1 MAQEV
6 VTGVNKVGNNFY
18 RTTVVD
24 NGDNT
29 FSSTLLRT
37 DAQGNNGVPIAGYGA
52 VGNQIAT
59 VINTNNATA
68 EEQRLLA
75 DSNSQ
80 LNQVRREQVRS
91 TESQFFETGATPAQQ
106 AALDQV
112 GGGSGNASTTTG
124 SPDQQSGST
133 PTTDPNQ
140 PTSTSGEGGFLVYPL
155 KMADTQQDRLKFTAV
170 EYQPPGNLATGTFSP
185 QNRTSTQGKKII
197 GSVFLPIQSSI
208 SDFNSVE
215 WQGGTLNELQRAG
228 VNLSSDV
235 MNAKNQA
242 DLEKA
247 ATKSGQEAID
257 KVVSSSREIKIALAG
272 AAVGVE
278 NLLSRFGSVLN
289 PNLELL
295 FTGPQLRPFEFKFQ
309 MSAREKAEG
318 ENIKDIIN
326 FFKKN
331 MAVKKSGSGG
341 IFLRAPNTFLIE
353 YKFNGADTT
362 HPGINLIKECALLS
376 CSVEYTPLGTYM
388 TYPDGTMVSYTMS
401 LSFQEL
407 EPVYDKDYVDH
418 PIGY

>member
-1 MAQEV
+1 MAKEV

-18 RTTVVD
+18 RTRVVD

-52 VGNQIAT
+52 VGNQVAT
-59 VINTNNATA
+59 QINTDNATA
-68 EEQRLLA
+68 DEQRLLS
-75 DSNSQ
+75 DTNSQ

-91 TESQFFETGATPAQQ
+91 TESQFFGTAGTPEQKS
-106 AALDQV
+106 ALEQV
-112 GGGSGNASTTTG
+112 GGGSGNSAATG
-124 SPDQQSGST
+124 GSAAQQGGST

-140 PTSTSGEGGFLVYPL
+140 PKPKADEVLTYPL
-155 KMADTQQDRLKFTAV
+155 KMEKTQQDRLKFTAV
-170 EYQPPGNLATGTFSP
+170 EYQPPGNLAAGTLGS
-185 QNRTSTQGKKII
+185 QNRNSTQGKKII
-197 GSVFLPIQSSI
+197 GSVFLPIQASI

-215 WQGGTLNELQRAG
+215 WQGGSLNELQRAG

-235 MNAKNQA
+235 MNAKNQK
-242 DLEKA
+242 DLEAA
-247 ATKSGQEAID
+247 ATKSGQEAVDAVIA
-257 KVVSSSREIKIALAG
+257 KNREIKIALAG
-272 AAVGVE
+272 AAVGVD
-278 NLLSRFGSVLN
+278 NLLSRFGTVLN

-295 FTGPQLRPFEFKFQ
+295 FTGPQLRPFDFKFQ
-309 MSAREKAEG
+309 MSAREKKEG
-318 ENIKDIIN
+318 ENIKKIIN

-331 MAVKKSGSGG
+331 MAVKKSDGTG
-341 IFLRAPNTFLIE
+341 IFLRAPNTFFIE
-353 YKFNGADTT
+353 YKYNGPDNT
-362 HPGINLIKECALLS
+362 HPGINLIKECALIS

-407 EPVYDKDYVDH
+407 EPLYDKDYVDH

>member
-1 MAQEV
+1 MAKEV

-18 RTTVVD
+18 RTKVVD
-24 NGDNT
+24 NGDST

-52 VGNQIAT
+52 VGNQLATEINTTNAT
-59 VINTNNATA
+59 VD
-68 EEQRLLA
+68 EQRLLA
-75 DSNSQ
+75 DPSSQ

-91 TESQFFETGATPAQQ
+91 TESQFFGTAATPTQKS
-106 AALDQV
+106 ALDQV
-112 GGGSGNASTTTG
+112 GGGSGNTSTTTG
-124 SPDQQSGST
+124 STDQQGGST
-133 PTTDPNQ
+133 PTSNQ
-140 PTSTSGEGGFLVYPL
+140 NQTQSTSGDGVLIYPL
-155 KMADTQQDRLKFTAV
+155 NMAKTQQDRLKFIAV
-170 EYQPPGNLATGTFSP
+170 EYQPPGNLATGTLGS

-197 GSVFLPIQSSI
+197 GSVFLPIQASI

-215 WQGGTLNELQRAG
+215 WQGASINEIQKQA
-228 VNLSSDV
+228 VNASLGA
-235 MNAKNQA
+235 MNAKGTA
-242 DLEKA
+242 DLSAEMQTQYNEALK
-247 ATKSGQEAID
+247 KISGAQ
-257 KVVSSSREIKIALAG
+257 KEIKVAFAG
-272 AAVGVE
+272 EAVAIQ
-278 NLLSRFGSVLN
+278 NLLGRFGSVLN

-309 MSAREKAEG
+309 MSAREKKEG
-318 ENIKDIIN
+318 ENIKKIIN

-331 MAVKKSGSGG
+331 MAAKKDDKEL
-341 IFLRAPNTFLIE
+341 FLRAPNTFLIE
-353 YKFNGADTT
+353 YKYNGSSET

-407 EPVYDKDYVDH
+407 EPVYDKDYSGH

>member
-1 MAQEV
+1 MAKEV

-18 RTTVVD
+18 RTRVVD
-24 NGDNT
+24 NGDST

-37 DAQGNNGVPIAGYGA
+37 DIQGNNGVPIAGYGA
-52 VGNQIAT
+52 VGNQLAT
-59 VINTNNATA
+59 EINTDNATTD
-68 EEQRLLA
+68 EQRLLA
-75 DSNSQ
+75 DPNSQ

-91 TESQFFETGATPAQQ
+91 TESQFFNTGATPIQQ

-124 SPDQQSGST
+124 STDQQGGST
-133 PTTDPNQ
+133 PTTNPNQ
-140 PTSTSGEGGFLVYPL
+140 TQSTSGDGVLIYPL
-155 KMADTQQDRLKFTAV
+155 NMAKTQQDRLKFIAV
-170 EYQPPGNLATGTFSP
+170 EYQPPGNLATGTLGS
-185 QNRTSTQGKKII
+185 QNRKGTQGKKII
-197 GSVFLPIQSSI
+197 GSVFLPIQASI

-215 WQGGTLNELQRAG
+215 WQGASINEIQKQA
-228 VNLSSDV
+228 VNASLGA
-235 MNAKNQA
+235 MNAKGTA
-242 DLEKA
+242 DLSAEMQTQYNEALK
-247 ATKSGQEAID
+247 KISGAQ
-257 KVVSSSREIKIALAG
+257 KEIKVAFAG
-272 AAVGVE
+272 EAVGIQ
-278 NLLSRFGSVLN
+278 NLLGRFGSVLN

-309 MSAREKAEG
+309 MSAREKKEG
-318 ENIKDIIN
+318 ENIKKIIN

-331 MAVKKSGSGG
+331 MAAKKDDKGL
-341 IFLRAPNTFLIE
+341 FLRAPNTFLIE
-353 YKFNGADTT
+353 YKYNGPSET

-407 EPVYDKDYVDH
+407 EPVYDKDYDGH

>member
-1 MAQEV
+1 MEHLI
-6 VTGVNKVGNNFY
+6 NF
-18 RTTVVD
+18 
-24 NGDNT
+24 
-29 FSSTLLRT
+29 
-37 DAQGNNGVPIAGYGA
+37 
-52 VGNQIAT
+52 
-59 VINTNNATA
+59 
-68 EEQRLLA
+68 
-75 DSNSQ
+75 
-80 LNQVRREQVRS
+80 
-91 TESQFFETGATPAQQ
+91 
-106 AALDQV
+106 
-112 GGGSGNASTTTG
+112 
-124 SPDQQSGST
+124 
-133 PTTDPNQ
+133 
-140 PTSTSGEGGFLVYPL
+140 
-155 KMADTQQDRLKFTAV
+155 
-170 EYQPPGNLATGTFSP
+170 
-185 QNRTSTQGKKII
+185 KK
-197 GSVFLPIQSSI
+197 
-208 SDFNSVE
+208 
-215 WQGGTLNELQRAG
+215 TG

-257 KVVSSSREIKIALAG
+257 KVISSSREIKIALAG

-341 IFLRAPNTFLIE
+341 IFLKAPNTFLIE

>member
-52 VGNQIAT
+52 VGNQVAT
-59 VINTNNATA
+59 VINTTNATA

-91 TESQFFETGATPAQQ
+91 TESQFFGTGATPTQQ

-124 SPDQQSGST
+124 SADQQGGST
-133 PTTDPNQ
+133 PTADPNQ

-257 KVVSSSREIKIALAG
+257 KVISSSREIKIALAG

-341 IFLRAPNTFLIE
+341 IFLKAPNTFLIE

>member
-52 VGNQIAT
+52 VGNQVAT
-59 VINTNNATA
+59 VINTTNATA

-91 TESQFFETGATPAQQ
+91 TESQFFGTGATPTQQ

-112 GGGSGNASTTTG
+112 GGGSGNASTTAG
-124 SPDQQSGST
+124 SADQQGGST
-133 PTTDPNQ
+133 PTADPNQ

-215 WQGGTLNELQRAG
+215 WQGGTLNKLQEAG

-257 KVVSSSREIKIALAG
+257 KVISSSREIKIALAG

-341 IFLRAPNTFLIE
+341 IFLKAPNTFLIE

>member
-1 MAQEV
+1 MAKEV

-18 RTTVVD
+18 RTKVVD
-24 NGDNT
+24 NGDST

-52 VGNQIAT
+52 VGNQLATEINTTNAT
-59 VINTNNATA
+59 VD
-68 EEQRLLA
+68 EQRLLA
-75 DSNSQ
+75 DPSSQ

-91 TESQFFETGATPAQQ
+91 TESQFFGTAATPTQKS
-106 AALDQV
+106 ALDQV
-112 GGGSGNASTTTG
+112 GGGSGNTSTTTG
-124 SPDQQSGST
+124 STDQQGGST
-133 PTTDPNQ
+133 PTSNQ
-140 PTSTSGEGGFLVYPL
+140 NQTQSTSGDGVLIYPL
-155 KMADTQQDRLKFTAV
+155 NMAKTQQDRLKFIAV
-170 EYQPPGNLATGTFSP
+170 EYQPPGNLATGTLGS

-197 GSVFLPIQSSI
+197 GSVFLPIQASI

-215 WQGGTLNELQRAG
+215 WQGGSLNELQRAG

-235 MNAKNQA
+235 MNAKNQK
-242 DLEKA
+242 DLEAA
-247 ATKSGQEAID
+247 ATKSGQEAVDALIA
-257 KVVSSSREIKIALAG
+257 SNREIKIALAG

-318 ENIKDIIN
+318 ENIKKIIN

-331 MAVKKSGSGG
+331 MATKKDDNL

-353 YKFNGADTT
+353 YKYNGPNDT

-407 EPVYDKDYVDH
+407 EPVYDKDYSGH

>member
-52 VGNQIAT
+52 VGNQVAT
-59 VINTNNATA
+59 EINTTNATA
-68 EEQRLLA
+68 DEQRLLA
-75 DSNSQ
+75 DPNSQ

-91 TESQFFETGATPAQQ
+91 TESQFFGAGATPAQQ

-124 SPDQQSGST
+124 STDQQGGST

-140 PTSTSGEGGFLVYPL
+140 PGSTSSEGGFLVYPL

-197 GSVFLPIQSSI
+197 GSVFLPIQSAI

-215 WQGGTLNELQRAG
+215 WQGGTLNELQKAA
-228 VNLSSDV
+228 VNLSSKV
-235 MNAKNQA
+235 MNAKTQKDVEA
-242 DLEKA
+242 A
-247 ATKSGQEAID
+247 ATESGQKAVD
-257 KVVSSSREIKIALAG
+257 ALVSSSREIKIAVAG

-318 ENIKDIIN
+318 ENIKKIIN

-331 MAVKKSGSGG
+331 MAVKKSGGVG

-388 TYPDGTMVSYTMS
+388 TYPDGTMVSYTIS

>member
-52 VGNQIAT
+52 VGNQVAT
-59 VINTNNATA
+59 VINTTNATA

-91 TESQFFETGATPAQQ
+91 TESQFFGTGATPTQQ

-112 GGGSGNASTTTG
+112 GGGSGNASTTAG
-124 SPDQQSGST
+124 SADQQGGST
-133 PTTDPNQ
+133 PTADPNQ

-257 KVVSSSREIKIALAG
+257 KVISSSREIKIALAG

-341 IFLRAPNTFLIE
+341 IFLKAPNTFLIE